1 MDTRVIAWAVVA
13 TTCYHEHMHKNTLGD
28 AANGQKNHRS
38 LLIVPLSRRSRV
50 GRLATYVCA
59 VLPQRRR
66 RGAACRWAAGPRPP
80 PTLAEQ
86 QNLSPRWRRESPR
99 ESICS
104 YLPSGAGLKVTLRLV
119 TYGPVKRLCWV
130 NGSVG
135 WTVISLKSKNGKIS
149 SIKKLLTIHLWTFSF
164 QMAHVDN
171 VNWKI

>member
-1 MDTRVIAWAVVA
+1 
-13 TTCYHEHMHKNTLGD
+13 MHKNTLGD

-66 RGAACRWAAGPRPP
+66 RRGAVRRAAVAAGPRPP
-80 PTLAEQ
+80 LTLAEQ

-130 NGSVG
+130 FVG
-135 WTVISLKSKNGKIS
+135 WTIISLTLIGMRQGAFNPRCNFVS
-149 SIKKLLTIHLWTFSF
+149 
-164 QMAHVDN
+164 
-171 VNWKI
+171 

>member
-66 RGAACRWAAGPRPP
+66 RGAGPRPP
-80 PTLAEQ
+80 LTLAEQ

-130 NGSVG
+130 FVG
-135 WTVISLKSKNGKIS
+135 WTVISLKSKRCKIS
-149 SIKKLLTIHLWTFSF
+149 STKTRLNI
-164 QMAHVDN
+164 
-171 VNWKI
+171 